1 VFGGLNATDVSADDR
16 VELIAFLVA
25 LTGANVSSINNSIVF
40 DRTSAGD
47 LRLTYAITSNTSVSS
62 ELKEHARN
70 VVEDWANR
78 VYSNQLGD
86 KLGQD
91 SRLQLSQQLGYQ
103 ESCSPGKFSGGSSAE
118 VRTSVHIDLDPYDY

>member
-1 VFGGLNATDVSADDR
+1 
-16 VELIAFLVA
+16 
-25 LTGANVSSINNSIVF
+25 VF

-78 VYSNQLGD
+78 VYSNQLRD
-86 KLGQD
+86 ELGQD
-91 SRLQLSQQLGYQ
+91 GRHSLQLSQQLGYQ
-103 ESCSPGKFSGGSSAE
+103 EACPPGKFSGGRSAE
-118 VRTSVHIDLDPYDY
+118 VRTSVHVDLDPYTITDLL